1 MKKIIGNTVGMGLPK
16 PNLKQNDPSKGD
28 FVYGKSEITNIVND
42 ALAQAKASGE
52 FNGEKGDKGDPG
64 NDYVLTDADMAAIA
78 GLVDVPEA
86 VTDEHINSL
95 IDAKLGVI
103 ENGTY

>member
-1 MKKIIGNTVGMGLPK
+1 MAILKIKDSEGNVT
-16 PNLKQNDPSKGD
+16 
-28 FVYGKSEITNIVND
+28 EILSIRG
-42 ALAQAKASGE
+42 Q
-52 FNGEKGDKGDPG
+52 KGDKGDPG
-64 NDYVLTDADMAAIA
+64 NDYVLTDADKADIAA
-78 GLVDVPEA
+78 LVDVPDA